1 MTIGTPEVLRELLDF
16 FTPLAKV
23 RRVLR
28 GAAVLHAPAHPILGA
43 NAAYVFDEEGALRAD
58 TWYRAQGAP
67 TVLASPTSFAGGE
80 EVLSLR
86 VGTFRALPLAS
97 TVVAEQISRLHLTV
111 FAEVLCAAWG
121 LPDWH
126 DDVARSLAA
135 SLEGRSD
142 VTLYL
147 AYDDRPVGALLARGG
162 RAHLWGVTTDAALLP
177 LLNAAC
183 ELGGGEVRTSVPND
197 HPLALHAAAPVV
209 FSRLT

>member
-28 GAAVLHAPAHPILGA
+28 GAAVLHAPAHPVLGA
-43 NAAYVFDEEGALRAD
+43 NAAYVFDEQGAVRAD

-67 TVLASPTSFAGGE
+67 TVLASASSHPDGD

-97 TVVAEQISRLHLTV
+97 TIVAEQVSRLQV
-111 FAEVLCAAWG
+111 AIFAEVLCDAWNV
-121 LPDWH
+121 PDWEE
-126 DDVARSLAA
+126 DVARALAA
-135 SLEGRSD
+135 ALEGRSD

-147 AYDDRPVGALLARGG
+147 AYEDRPVGALLERGG
-162 RAHLWGVTTDAALLP
+162 RAHLWGVTNEAALLP

-183 ELGGGEVRTSVPND
+183 ELGGGEVRTSVPSE